1 MSCRESQGLVAGGR
15 EAEFSAHRAACPDCD
30 ALGKRMDDVVSL
42 TQGLR
47 APALPA
53 ALHKSLL
60 AVSRQTVS
68 CEDADMLLARALE
81 AEIGPD
87 DETRWRFHLSRCA
100 ACAETAETFFA
111 SRGLAVPA
119 AAPWLATRLTA
130 ARPAAA
136 HGGRTGVWRLLW
148 NPRGAIGLAYAAAIA
163 VMLTGFNPADLARKA
178 GMARLE
184 DATGAAVAAARTGAV
199 EKIGAI
205 EEKADRALEAWK
217 GRLAGYGRAT
227 LVNALALVM
236 RVEPRR
242 SPDRPKG
249 GEGKGASSTTDGV
262 CLAGRPAPA
271 AAPITEWR
279 T

>member
-1 MSCRESQGLVAGGR
+1 MSCRESHGFVAGGR

-42 TQGLR
+42 AQGLR
-47 APALPA
+47 APALPVT
-53 ALHKSLL
+53 LRKSLL

-81 AEIGPD
+81 AEIAPA

-100 ACAETAETFFA
+100 ACSETAETFFA

-119 AAPWLATRLTA
+119 AAPWLATRLA
-130 ARPAAA
+130 AGKPAAVRSA
-136 HGGRTGVWRLLW
+136 RAGFWRLVW
-148 NPRGAIGLAYAAAIA
+148 NPRSAIGLAYAAAIA

-205 EEKADRALEAWK
+205 EEKAYRTLEAWK
-217 GRLAGYGRAT
+217 GRLSGYGRAT

-236 RVEPRR
+236 RTEPRR

-262 CLAGRPAPA
+262 CLAGKPAPA
-271 AAPITEWR
+271 AAPITAWR